1 MMKANKSESSNYI
14 CIASVGKP
22 RGLIGEFFINS
33 FCTPKENLL
42 NYNSFYIQDN
52 LIKDFKIE
60 YIKKINSK
68 MYAKIFGIDDIDS
81 IKKYTNLNI
90 FINKDSLPEAEENEA
105 YWYELIGMKVID
117 VKSKDILGIVENLN
131 NYGANVCL
139 ELIPTQES
147 IDDQNRLI
155 PFVID
160 KFISSINREESTIF
174 VNWDKSF

>member
-1 MMKANKSESSNYI
+1 
-14 CIASVGKP
+14 
-22 RGLIGEFFINS
+22 
-33 FCTPKENLL
+33 
-42 NYNSFYIQDN
+42 
-52 LIKDFKIE
+52 
-60 YIKKINSK
+60 

-117 VKSKDILGIVENLN
+117 VKSKDILGIVEKLN
-131 NYGANVCL
+131 NYGANDCL